1 MILNNKYLK
10 GYSFW
15 VKENLIASLVQ
26 ISSNTIFVNEAD
38 CLQVEIK
45 LRFFYT
51 FCVNLRV

>member
-10 GYSFW
+10 GCSFW
-15 VKENLIASLVQ
+15 VKENLITSLVH
-26 ISSNTIFVNEAD
+26 ISANPVFVNEAD